1 MTATPD
7 TLTFIVPGEPQAK
20 QRARVYVRGAHVR
33 AVTPTAT
40 RAYEERV
47 KVCARAAAAR
57 ARWTVGGDD
66 YFEVTLTVVR
76 THWDSGG
83 DADNYAKAI
92 KDAMNGVA
100 YPDDRYVRSLTV
112 TLAEPSRDNPHVV
125 VTVRRY
131 PRPKQKRRAA

>member
-1 MTATPD
+1 MTPN
-7 TLTFIVPGEPQAK
+7 TLTFVVPGEPQAK

-33 AVTPTAT
+33 AVTPAAT

-47 KVCARAAAAR
+47 RVCAAAAAAR
-57 ARWTVGGDD
+57 ARWTLDGDD
-66 YFEVTLTVVR
+66 YFEVALTVVR

-83 DADNYAKAI
+83 DVDNAGKAVL
-92 KDAMNGVA
+92 DAMNGVA
-100 YPDDRYVRSLTV
+100 YPDDRYVRALTV

-131 PRPKQKRRAA
+131 PRPKRKRRAA